1 MKRIVAAGLFALA
14 TIAGSAL
21 AQQQPSGW
29 YGGISAGQSSAD
41 VDASGLTV
49 LGATASSTS
58 VEDTDTGFKVYGG
71 YRFNRNLAVE
81 AGWADLGAFS
91 ATRRVTA
98 PATGSIKAE
107 TKVSGLFGQV
117 VGIIPVAERFS
128 VFGTA
133 GLYANE
139 VKTTISTSG
148 AVVPLGATSASNSD
162 ANLKVGVGAG
172 YDFTDKFGVR
182 VEWERFFDLGDDSVG
197 GKSDVDFVSIG
208 LVIRF

>member
-21 AQQQPSGW
+21 AQQQPRGW

-128 VFGTA
+128 SRSA
-133 GLYANE
+133 SARA
-139 VKTTISTSG
+139 TTSPTSSACAWSGSASSTS
-148 AVVPLGATSASNSD
+148 ATTRSAASPTSTSSRS
-162 ANLKVGVGAG
+162 A
-172 YDFTDKFGVR
+172 
-182 VEWERFFDLGDDSVG
+182 W
-197 GKSDVDFVSIG
+197 
-208 LVIRF
+208 